1 LNPVPVGVLGE
12 LVIGGVGVARGYLN
26 RPDLT
31 AEKFVDSPFATGERL
46 YRTGDL
52 ARWMP
57 DGNVDFIGRIDNQVK
72 IRGYRI
78 ETGEVEA

>member
-1 LNPVPVGVLGE
+1 
-12 LVIGGVGVARGYLN
+12 
-26 RPDLT
+26 

-78 ETGEVEA
+78 ETGEVEAKLLSVGGVKEAVVVVREDQEG